1 MREED
6 EDAIDVA
13 DDDCPVFEED
23 PRVPSR
29 PFTMSAEAERQFIEF
44 MDWADRN
51 ERP

>member
-1 MREED
+1 MID
-6 EDAIDVA
+6 EDDVVVA